1 MRTLL
6 HPLVLVVALSGAGM
20 PAVTG
25 AQTPLPAVPPKQSV
39 QWLDRLVVD
48 PRLVA
53 RDGMQ
58 SVTAAVRL
66 RQRAA
71 MPMKIDLELVGGTPV
86 RGNPAMQRVECV
98 WTYRSIYLSQR
109 AILESVPIYTGSLGS
124 GSGSGAGAPSA
135 TVPTTIT
142 IVARYGSE
150 RLSTSFTVNCPQ

>member
-86 RGNPAMQRVECV
+86 RGNAAMQRVECV

-109 AILESVPIYTGSLGS
+109 TILESVPIYTGSLR
-124 GSGSGAGAPSA
+124 SGADAPSA
-135 TVPTTIT
+135 TVPKTIT
-142 IVARYGSE
+142 IVARYGAE
-150 RLSTSFTVNCPQ
+150 RLSASFTVNCPR